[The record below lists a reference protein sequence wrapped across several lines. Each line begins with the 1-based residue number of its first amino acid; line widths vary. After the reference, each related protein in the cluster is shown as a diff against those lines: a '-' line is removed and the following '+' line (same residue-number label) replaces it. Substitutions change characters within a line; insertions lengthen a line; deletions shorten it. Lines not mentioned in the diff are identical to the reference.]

1 MASFVVASFSSSP
14 RQHCQNAQRDPFKES
29 VLMVQRRTR
38 LAALFGIS
46 AALASSTAGAT
57 GYLTARFGADHGSPA
72 IANAYAVYFNPAALG
87 GITGS
92 SLSLDAAILW
102 RLASYDRPESA
113 LTPSAGT
120 ADAYCQNLSAANC
133 AEYKASNTGKSQLN
147 NVAAV
152 PYLGYATD
160 FGGSDFHLGAA
171 AYVPFGGS
179 ADWGRNTFYKDS
191 LTTPGGYDGA
201 QRWATISGKIQAL
214 YATLAG
220 SYTLRDLRLSVGAN
234 VSFIH
239 QAVQTVR
246 ARNTDGSDDTRATD
260 FDRFQ
265 EGRSLLDVKGSQ
277 IGAAVGVYW
286 EPLEDRSVTVGASY
300 TSQPG
305 FGESR
310 LKGKLYFTPGTSV
323 AETTPTGDVD
333 LLQSFPAVWR
343 AGATWKVDADR
354 KWEIRTDFVY
364 AQWSVFDKQ
373 CIVTSGANCD
383 LNADGSQ
390 KATGVVV
397 NIPRNW
403 KDAWGLKLGAAHYL
417 NRDVE
422 LFGSLGYTTP
432 AAPSSTVDAS
442 TIDNTRYT
450 AAFGTKFAVSDHLA
464 FATSAAVVYFKPI
477 TVTDSIYE
485 TQKGESKSPSANGS
499 YKQIVPILD
508 LNASYTF

>member
-1 MASFVVASFSSSP
+1 MVSFVVASISASP
-14 RQHCQNAQRDPFKES
+14 REHYRNAQREPFKES

-38 LAALFGIS
+38 LAALFGIT
-46 AALASSTAGAT
+46 AALATSTAGAT

-72 IANAYAVYFNPAALG
+72 IANAYAVYYNPAALG
-87 GITGS
+87 GINGS

-102 RLASYDRPESA
+102 RMATYDRADSA

-120 ADAYCQNLSAANC
+120 ADAYCAKLSPTTC
-133 AEYKASNTGKSQLN
+133 AEYKGSNTGESKLN
-147 NVAAV
+147 NVAAL

-179 ADWGRNTFYKDS
+179 ADWGRNGYYKDS
-191 LTTPGGYDGA
+191 VTTPGGYDGS

-214 YATLAG
+214 YATLAA
-220 SYTLRDLRLSVGAN
+220 SYTLRDARLSVGAN

-246 ARNTDGSDDTRATD
+246 ARNTDGTDDTRATD

-265 EGRSLLDVKGSQ
+265 EGRSLLDVKGNQ

-286 EPLEDRSVTVGASY
+286 EPLADRSVTLGASY

-305 FGESR
+305 FGQSR
-310 LKGKLYFTPGTSV
+310 LSGDLYFTGGTSV
-323 AETTPTGDVD
+323 AETTPTGPVD

-343 AGATWKVDADR
+343 GGGTWKVDADK
-354 KWEIRTDFVY
+354 KWELRSDFVF

-373 CIVTSGANCD
+373 CIVKVGSDCE

-390 KATGVVV
+390 KGNGVVV

-403 KDAWGLKLGAAHYL
+403 KNAWGVKVGAAHYL
-417 NRDVE
+417 NKDVE

-432 AAPSSTVDAS
+432 AAPSTTVDAG

-450 AAFGTKFAVSDHLA
+450 AGFGGKFAVTDHLA
-464 FATSAAVVYFKPI
+464 IATSAAFVYFKPL
-477 TVTDSIYE
+477 TVTDSIYGL
-485 TQKGESKSPSANGS
+485 QKGESKSPSANGS
-499 YKQIVPILD
+499 YTQIVPIFD
-508 LNASYTF
+508 LNANYTF

>member
-1 MASFVVASFSSSP
+1 M
-14 RQHCQNAQRDPFKES
+14 
-29 VLMVQRRTR
+29 
-38 LAALFGIS
+38 
-46 AALASSTAGAT
+46 
-57 GYLTARFGADHGSPA
+57 
-72 IANAYAVYFNPAALG
+72 
-87 GITGS
+87 
-92 SLSLDAAILW
+92 
-102 RLASYDRPESA
+102 
-113 LTPSAGT
+113 
-120 ADAYCQNLSAANC
+120 
-133 AEYKASNTGKSQLN
+133 
-147 NVAAV
+147 
-152 PYLGYATD
+152 
-160 FGGSDFHLGAA
+160 
-171 AYVPFGGS
+171 
-179 ADWGRNTFYKDS
+179 
-191 LTTPGGYDGA
+191 
-201 QRWATISGKIQAL
+201 
-214 YATLAG
+214 
-220 SYTLRDLRLSVGAN
+220 
-234 VSFIH
+234 
-239 QAVQTVR
+239 
-246 ARNTDGSDDTRATD
+246 
-260 FDRFQ
+260 
-265 EGRSLLDVKGSQ
+265 
-277 IGAAVGVYW
+277 
-286 EPLEDRSVTVGASY
+286 
-300 TSQPG
+300 
-305 FGESR
+305 
-310 LKGKLYFTPGTSV
+310 
-323 AETTPTGDVD
+323 
-333 LLQSFPAVWR
+333 WR